1 MLPFLYRT
9 VATVLAGAR
18 ANRLCRHALVPRT
31 GNFAWVDQVHEGPR
45 CCWLS
50 MFLPSRPAHDILICT
65 SRTTTSCRCTASALM
80 SLRRFGTDAM
90 YACEMGA
97 HGLQGID
104 MWSVGCILGEVLGGK
119 AMFQGRFHGPHE
131 VWALVARQGNGK
143 AMVPLWMHHAA
154 AMRPFVR
161 SSVCS
166 FVCPRCG
173 RDIDDEPNRENTR
186 DHGQSAPPSG
196 CADGMR
202 PTA

>member
-50 MFLPSRPAHDILICT
+50 MFLPSRPAHDTLICT

-104 MWSVGCILGEVLGGK
+104 MWSVGCILGEILGGK
-119 AMFQGRFHGPHE
+119 AMFQGRVPWTARRGAAGITTYRARVHYGR
-131 VWALVARQGNGK
+131 AAKVAY
-143 AMVPLWMHHAA
+143 
-154 AMRPFVR
+154 
-161 SSVCS
+161 
-166 FVCPRCG
+166 
-173 RDIDDEPNRENTR
+173 
-186 DHGQSAPPSG
+186 
-196 CADGMR
+196 CADE
-202 PTA
+202 